1 MWGLSSHSR
10 SVATNSAMLDKKVK
24 QRIINKYKTHDND
37 TGSSNVQI
45 ALLTEEIKL
54 LSGHLQDHK
63 KDHSSRRGLLR
74 KVNERRKLLKYL
86 QKEDAEAFKEVVT
99 KLKLKIGKK
108 LLAEEEEK
116 KRQEEAEMAA
126 MQAKE
131 AEKNGTDDESES

>member
-1 MWGLSSHSR
+1 MVRALSTRSR
-10 SVATNSAMLDKKVK
+10 SVVATNGMLDKKVK

-37 TGSSNVQI
+37 TGSSNVQV

-54 LSGHLQDHK
+54 LSDHLKDHK

-86 QKEDAEAFKEVVT
+86 QKEDAEAFKDVVT

-108 LLAEEEEK
+108 LLAEDEEK
-116 KRQEEAEMAA
+116 KRIEDEEAAA
-126 MQAKE
+126 MQAKI
-131 AEKNGTDDESES
+131 AEREEEEIEL